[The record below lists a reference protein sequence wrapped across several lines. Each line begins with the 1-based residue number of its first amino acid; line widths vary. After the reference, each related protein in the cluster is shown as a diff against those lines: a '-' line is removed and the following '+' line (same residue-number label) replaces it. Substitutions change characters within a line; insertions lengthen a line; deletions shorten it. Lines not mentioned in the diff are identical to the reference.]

1 MADSVRDLLDR
12 SIEHLQSTKAEDVVL
27 IDLRGIA
34 DFVDYFLICTGT
46 SGVHVKA
53 LANAVVEGLKAE
65 DIRPWQVEG
74 YESRKWILIDYVDVA
89 IHIFLPDTR
98 AFYRLERLWGDAPI
112 QQIEDESTLVE
123 SNP

>member
-1 MADSVRDLLDR
+1 MADSIQNLLDR
-12 SIEHLQSTKAEDVVL
+12 SIEHLQSRKAEDVIL

-34 DFVDYFLICTGT
+34 DFADYFLICTGT
-46 SGVHVKA
+46 SAVHVKA
-53 LANAVVEGLKAE
+53 LSDAVLEGLKAE

-74 YESRKWILIDYVDVA
+74 YDSRKWILIDYFDVV

-98 AFYRLERLWGDAPI
+98 TFYRLERLWGDAPI

>member
-74 YESRKWILIDYVDVA
+74 YESRKWILIDYVDVV

-98 AFYRLERLWGDAPI
+98 TFYRLERLWGDAPI

>member
-12 SIEHLQSTKAEDVVL
+12 SIEHLQSRKAEDVVL

-46 SGVHVKA
+46 SDVHVKA

-74 YESRKWILIDYVDVA
+74 YETRKWILIDYVDVV

-98 AFYRLERLWGDAPI
+98 TFYGLERLWGDAPI
-112 QQIEDESTLVE
+112 QQIEDEGTLVE
-123 SNP
+123 STP